1 MAVKA
6 YHKVQCSNLKVQS
19 NTVIKDYFKIDK
31 NPKKGLMTLE
41 WVMLGYMAITII
53 TMLFTYTKLVNPE
66 AMLWGRLRVL
76 VMTIALW
83 AVYRM
88 IPCRITKMVRIIAQ
102 MALLAWWYPDTYEI
116 NRMFPNLD
124 HIFAGWEQNL
134 FGCQP
139 ALLFAKALPWAVV
152 SELMSMGY
160 FMYYPMIA
168 LVTFYYFFCRYYEAE
183 RAVFVMLTSFFIYY
197 LIYIYVPVVGPT
209 FYFDAVGIS
218 EITKGIFPALGDYF
232 NSHTNC
238 LPTPGYTDGIFYQL
252 VEDAKNA
259 GERPTAAFPSSHVGV
274 STICMLLVWHAGNRK
289 MLYVMLPFYI
299 FLCLATVYIQAH
311 YLIDAIAG
319 LISAVVI
326 YFALMA
332 VSKGMIEH
340 HTPSS
345 RLRFR

>member
-66 AMLWGRLRVL
+66 AMLWGRLRAL

-183 RAVFVMLTSFFIYY
+183 RAAFVMLTSFFIYY

-232 NSHTNC
+232 NTHTNC

-274 STICMLLVWHAGNRK
+274 STICMLLVWHTGNRK
-289 MLYVMLPFYI
+289 LLYVMLPFYI

>member
-124 HIFAGWEQNL
+124 HIFAGWEQDL

-183 RAVFVMLTSFFIYY
+183 RAVFVMLSSFFIYY
-197 LIYIYVPVVGPT
+197 LIYIYVPVAGPT

-218 EITKGIFPALGDYF
+218 EITKGIFPTLGDYF

-319 LISAVVI
+319 LISAIVI

>member
-183 RAVFVMLTSFFIYY
+183 RAVFVMLSSFFIYY

-232 NSHTNC
+232 NTHTNC

-289 MLYVMLPFYI
+289 MLYVILPFYI

-326 YFALMA
+326 YFVLMA

>member
-124 HIFAGWEQNL
+124 HIFAGWEQDL

-183 RAVFVMLTSFFIYY
+183 RAVFVMLSSFFIYY

-209 FYFDAVGIS
+209 FYFEAVGIS

-232 NSHTNC
+232 NTHTNC

-319 LISAVVI
+319 FISAVVI

-340 HTPSS
+340 YTPSS

>member
-41 WVMLGYMAITII
+41 WVMLEYMAITII

-124 HIFAGWEQNL
+124 HIFAGWEQDL

-183 RAVFVMLTSFFIYY
+183 RAVFVMLSSFFIYY

-232 NSHTNC
+232 NTHTNC

>member
-183 RAVFVMLTSFFIYY
+183 RAVFVMLSSFFIYY

-218 EITKGIFPALGDYF
+218 EITKGIFPALGDFF
-232 NSHTNC
+232 NTHTNC

>member
-183 RAVFVMLTSFFIYY
+183 RAVFVMLSSFFIYY

-232 NSHTNC
+232 NTHTNC

-332 VSKGMIEH
+332 VSKGMTEH